1 MSVSQILSLARVMNA
16 AHRVVY
22 AVLRWLGLLF
32 GLIPK
37 SGQFSPTVYRCIHY
51 GFIIA
56 VTLVLA
62 WYSPRL
68 ISEGKITV
76 LERVPILHPFVQRF
90 YVAIQFVLFYLFVR
104 LLIVGIELFL
114 ARDLSEFEDIDSAW
128 EAGLESLAREG
139 FDVQWLPVFLVNGAT
154 PEQQKSLFESAR
166 LQWKVNCGGDDARSS
181 ALSFHACDEA
191 LFICLNDVGAMSR
204 QLKKPALARG
214 GGGAAAVS
222 PSGAV
227 AQATLR
233 PGQIQA
239 AVEQT
244 RRPDQ
249 LQAAIGKTL
258 APGAVA
264 AAVGGATVSVPQARF
279 GGTLLPGEIA
289 AAGAAAAPPAAR
301 PAMLD
306 KLSQDE
312 LQLNRRRLEYLCQR
326 LVTERGSYC
335 PLNGLLQVIPLR
347 WSQSAA
353 HEPLFAAAGHD
364 LQTLHDGL
372 HLQFPVV
379 CLHAGLE
386 DMTGLPQFIERGKE
400 LDARFR
406 DSRAGSRFPAGLP
419 IDEKSSG
426 WVIEKGLQWFRDWV
440 YAEFAKNL
448 ASPQNRQLYQFLCA
462 LSIRRDR
469 LARELR
475 TIAGELRLQL
485 PVRLTGCYFTAT
497 GAEPTRQAFVHGV
510 MQRLMSEQND
520 VAWMPEWRS
529 RDRRLLWLTLFISL
543 MTFGILG
550 VDVYLVWRIWERA
563 YLVTIG

>member
-1 MSVSQILSLARVMNA
+1 MSISHILTIARVMNA

-37 SGQFSPTVYRCIHY
+37 SGRFSPTVYRCIHY
-51 GFIIA
+51 SFVIVI
-56 VTLVLA
+56 TLVLA

-68 ISEGKITV
+68 VPEA
-76 LERVPILHPFVQRF
+76 RVPISNWFVQRF
-90 YVAIQFVLFYLFVR
+90 YVAIQFFLFYLFVR
-104 LLIVGIELFL
+104 LLIAGIELFL

-128 EAGLESLAREG
+128 EAGLEALAREG

-154 PEQQKSLFESAR
+154 SEQQKSLFESAR
-166 LQWKVNCGGDDARSS
+166 LQWKVNSGGDPQSS
-181 ALSFHACDEA
+181 ALSFQACDEA

-204 QLKKPALARG
+204 QLKRPALARG
-214 GGGAAAVS
+214 GAPVVS
-222 PSGAV
+222 HADPVG
-227 AQATLR
+227 QPTLR
-233 PGQIQA
+233 PGQVHA
-239 AVEQT
+239 AIEET
-244 RRPDQ
+244 RRPEQ
-249 LQAAIGKTL
+249 MQSAIVK
-258 APGAVA
+258 AHSPGA
-264 AAVGGATVSVPQARF
+264 
-279 GGTLLPGEIA
+279 A
-289 AAGAAAAPPAAR
+289 AAGAMMSAPQGRFGETIR
-301 PAMLD
+301 PGDVAGAVTAQLASRPVILE

-312 LQLNRRRLEYLCQR
+312 LRLNHRRLEYLCQR
-326 LVTERGSYC
+326 LVAERGAYC

-347 WSQSAA
+347 WTQSTAY
-353 HEPLFAAAGHD
+353 EPLFAAAGHD

-379 CLHAGLE
+379 CLHVGLE
-386 DMTGLPQFIERGKE
+386 EVTGLPQFIERGKE
-400 LDARFR
+400 LDTRFR

-419 IDEKSSG
+419 IDDKSSA
-426 WVIEKGLQWFRDWV
+426 WVVERGLQWFRDWV

-462 LSIRRDR
+462 LSVRRDR

-475 TIAGELRLQL
+475 MIVGELRLSL

-529 RDRRLLWLTLFISL
+529 RDHRLLWLTLFIAL
-543 MTFGILG
+543 MTISVLAL
-550 VDVYLVWRIWERA
+550 DVYLVWRIWERA
-563 YLVTIG
+563 SQVATG

>member
-1 MSVSQILSLARVMNA
+1 MSLSHLLTIARVMNA

-37 SGQFSPTVYRCIHY
+37 KGRFSPTVYRCIHY
-51 GFIIA
+51 AFVIGI
-56 VTLVLA
+56 TLVLA

-68 ISEGKITV
+68 IPEA
-76 LERVPILHPFVQRF
+76 RVPISNWFVQRF

-104 LLIVGIELFL
+104 LLIAGIELYL
-114 ARDLSEFEDIDSAW
+114 ARDLSDFEDIDRAW
-128 EAGLESLAREG
+128 EAGLEALAREG
-139 FDVQWLPVFLVNGAT
+139 FDLQWLPVFLVNGAT

-166 LQWKVNCGGDDARSS
+166 LQWKVNGSGDDPRMS
-181 ALSFHACDEA
+181 ALSFQACDEA

-204 QLKKPALARG
+204 QLKKPAFARS
-214 GGGAAAVS
+214 GAAATAVS
-222 PSGAV
+222 QAGAV
-227 AQATLR
+227 GQATLR
-233 PGQIQA
+233 PGQVHA

-249 LQAAIGKTL
+249 LQSAIGKTL
-258 APGAVA
+258 SPGAAAAAVAGATMSAPHGRFGETIRPGDVAGAVA
-264 AAVGGATVSVPQARF
+264 AQPASRPVS
-279 GGTLLPGEIA
+279 LE
-289 AAGAAAAPPAAR
+289 
-301 PAMLD
+301 

-312 LQLNRRRLEYLCQR
+312 LRLNHRRLEYLCQR

-335 PLNGLLQVIPLR
+335 PLNGLLQVVPLR
-347 WSQSAA
+347 WTQSTAY
-353 HEPLFAAAGHD
+353 EPLFAAAGHD

-372 HLQFPVV
+372 HMQFPVV

-386 DMTGLPQFIERGKE
+386 DVTGLPQFIERGKE

-419 IDEKSSG
+419 IDEKSSA
-426 WVIEKGLQWFRDWV
+426 WVVERGLQWFRDWV

-462 LSIRRDR
+462 LSVRRDR

-475 TIAGELRLQL
+475 TIAGELKLRL
-485 PVRLTGCYFTAT
+485 PVRITGCYFTAT

-510 MQRLMSEQND
+510 MQRMLSEQND

-529 RDRRLLWLTLFISL
+529 RDRLLLWLTLIIAL
-543 MTFGILG
+543 LTLTVLG
-550 VDVYLVWRIWERA
+550 VDIYLVLRIWARA
-563 YLVTIG
+563 SQVASG